1 MYIYFYIFF
10 FNLILFLGYI
20 CGEDVLLISFLI
32 SFYIFIYQILIN
44 SFVIQLDLRIVNIF
58 NMLIFVLLNY
68 IKSGSFFFN
77 FLFILFN
84 NMLINFYWYFAMYFD
99 LILFKL
105 YLFNLFKLKFNNIF
119 VIYKFF
125 ISNKNIIVNTKF
137 IIPLFMLFKFC
148 M

>member
-1 MYIYFYIFF
+1 MLIYFYIFF

-32 SFYIFIYQILIN
+32 SFYIFIYQVLIN
-44 SFVIQLDLRIVNIF
+44 SLVIQLDSRIANIF

-84 NMLINFYWYFAMYFD
+84 NMLINFHWYCSMSFD
-99 LILFKL
+99 LMLFKL
-105 YLFNLFKLKFNNIF
+105 YLFNLFKLKFNSIF
-119 VIYKFF
+119 IIHKFF
-125 ISNKNIIVNTKF
+125 MNNKNTIVNPKF
-137 IIPLFMLFKFC
+137 IIQLFMLFKFC